1 LQRMEFFYSPH
12 GVESV
17 LDMNRDTDES
27 QFRLDVSRGE
37 ILLSRRLQ
45 FDDDVMAVCRS
56 ISLVK
61 VLRIRPMILT
71 MAPRWAPAVGV

>member
-1 LQRMEFFYSPH
+1 MEFFYSPH

-27 QFRLDVSRGE
+27 QFRLDVLRGE

-61 VLRIRPMILT
+61 VLRIRLMILM
-71 MAPRWAPAVGV
+71 MAPRWAPAVCV